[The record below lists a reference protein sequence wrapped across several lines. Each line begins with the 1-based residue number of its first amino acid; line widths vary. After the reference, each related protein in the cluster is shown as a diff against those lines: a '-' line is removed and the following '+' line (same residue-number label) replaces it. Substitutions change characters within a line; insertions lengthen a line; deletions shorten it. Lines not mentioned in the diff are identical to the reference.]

1 MKSSL
6 VDADFTACKNKPY
19 TLPEKRSEHRRH
31 AATFLISSSSEQ
43 SGPVFSS
50 FSFPPSRRR
59 GLIQRQLYISNSQR
73 RKRQRRKNGTERERG
88 SMEGKKN
95 GEKRKKWRDRWM
107 DVVTENGEVKEG
119 G

>member
-1 MKSSL
+1 MERL
-6 VDADFTACKNKPY
+6 
-19 TLPEKRSEHRRH
+19 
-31 AATFLISSSSEQ
+31 
-43 SGPVFSS
+43 
-50 FSFPPSRRR
+50 
-59 GLIQRQLYISNSQR
+59 
-73 RKRQRRKNGTERERG
+73 RERG

>member
-6 VDADFTACKNKPY
+6 HDADFTACKNKPY
-19 TLPEKRSEHRRH
+19 TLPAKRSEHLRH
-31 AATFLISSSSEQ
+31 TATFLISSSSVR
-43 SGPVFSS
+43 SGPVL
-50 FSFPPSRRR
+50 PPSASLHRFA
-59 GLIQRQLYISNSQR
+59 GLIQRQLSIPNSQR
-73 RKRQRRKNGTERERG
+73 RKRRRRKGAERRG
-88 SMEGKKN
+88 AGHAWRQKN